1 MHFSIHNT
9 ERESSKCFYK
19 FLQRFPDRELLYF
32 QRFFCFNWWAPGR
45 AARCHIPTY
54 SPASPLSQIKSGA
67 VLKKLRRR
75 KPVIIL
81 WNEFA
86 WKNSSKYRNVQV
98 FALMQKM
105 LLSEHLWCEFSIFCI
120 VFSKVLYTI
129 ESQKFWT
136 ETDTE
141 NLLMKNSCLSP
152 FFTFPSSPG
161 ILYRYEQS
169 SDELLSNW
177 LL

>member
-1 MHFSIHNT
+1 MDKKCITRLTAQTMHFSIHNT

-54 SPASPLSQIKSGA
+54 PPASPLSQIKSGA

-98 FALMQKM
+98 FALMHKM
-105 LLSEHLWCEFSIFCI
+105 LLSEHLWCEFSILCI
-120 VFSKVLYTI
+120 ALAKSCTSWYFRIFELNHIQRIIHKLTPPEYSFTI
-129 ESQKFWT
+129 PHRESFII
-136 ETDTE
+136 
-141 NLLMKNSCLSP
+141 
-152 FFTFPSSPG
+152 F
-161 ILYRYEQS
+161 
-169 SDELLSNW
+169 
-177 LL
+177 